1 MISGAVFDSAHK
13 KGNSA
18 QKWQQKNGNK
28 KNGNPKKWQP
38 RQDSNLN

>member
-18 QKWQQKNGNK
+18 P

>member
-1 MISGAVFDSAHK
+1 MTSGAVFHSVQ

-18 QKWQQKNGNK
+18 P

>member
-18 QKWQQKNGNK
+18 QKWQQK
-28 KNGNPKKWQP
+28 KWQP